1 MNTTQKAYEILEYE
15 FTHNNVELSDDWT
28 VIVDSMLKNET
39 MKLLEKYFP
48 GCVEWDID
56 VISLVINEETDEYC
70 TIEFNAMEY
79 TKETNETAEAWEELQ
94 RESFHW

>member
-1 MNTTQKAYEILEYE
+1 MNTAKETYKILEYE
-15 FTHNNVELSDDWT
+15 FTHNNVELYDNWT

-39 MKLLEKYFP
+39 MELLQKYFP

-70 TIEFNAMEY
+70 TIEFNTMEY
-79 TKETNETAEAWEELQ
+79 TQETIATADAWEELR